1 MIFNKKKLT
10 KIWKKNFKAS
20 GSKIKKI
27 NFIKYVQRKNKKIIL
42 AFADAQIVTKNKKKI
57 HRAVQL
63 EWPSVIIVPILVCG
77 KTIKTLLI
85 EQFRVGTGKY
95 TLDFPAGIIEDKN
108 IVVSAIREIKEEL
121 NISVNK
127 KNLKSLNKD
136 PIRMLPATNTQSS
149 HFFYFKKR
157 VSKNFLKSI
166 NNSDSG
172 CADDGEFLKIKV
184 MSLKEAEKINTSS
197 VIIGLS
203 LIKKVI

>member
-1 MIFNKKKLT
+1 M
-10 KIWKKNFKAS
+10 
-20 GSKIKKI
+20 
-27 NFIKYVQRKNKKIIL
+27 
-42 AFADAQIVTKNKKKI
+42 
-57 HRAVQL
+57 
-63 EWPSVIIVPILVCG
+63 CG

-149 HFFYFKKR
+149 NFFYFKKK